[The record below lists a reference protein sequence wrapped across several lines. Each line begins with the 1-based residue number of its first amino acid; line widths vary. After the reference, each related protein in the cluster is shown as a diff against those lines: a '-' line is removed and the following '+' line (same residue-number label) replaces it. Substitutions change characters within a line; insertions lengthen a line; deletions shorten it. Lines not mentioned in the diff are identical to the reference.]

1 MELTE
6 EKLAE
11 LANWFF
17 DENAAP
23 PAGILNSKV
32 EVALECFDQLFVK
45 APETSLDSKAIKS
58 FEKIIQDQFQGSP
71 AERIDYHLPYP
82 KYEFLRYL
90 TNNGYLLYGSKNPVM
105 TVLEPRE
112 QIDWNGTP
120 LRAVFATRD
129 AFWPMYFALLDRHA
143 LSGSLRNG
151 CFMVERSVSEIEY
164 FYFFSVDQESLHA
177 NIWSDGMLAV
187 LPEETFHSTT
197 SGDVRFDEWASEEAV
212 PMIATLQVSPEDS
225 PFLHQVT
232 GHDEN
237 ESIFTTW
244 LKYKERLQ
252 AG

>member
-6 EKLAE
+6 EKLTA

-17 DENAAP
+17 DENAASP
-23 PAGILNSKV
+23 TSILNSKV
-32 EVALECFDQLFVK
+32 EVALECFEQLFLK
-45 APETSLDSKAIKS
+45 APESALDSKAIKS
-58 FEKIIQDQFQGSP
+58 FENMIQVQFERSP
-71 AERIDYHLPYP
+71 AKTVDYHLPYP

-90 TNNGYLLYGSKNPVM
+90 TNNGYLLHGSKNADM
-105 TVLEPRE
+105 TRLAPRE
-112 QIDWNGTP
+112 QIDWNGRSV
-120 LRAVFATRD
+120 RAVFATRD
-129 AFWPMYFALLDRHA
+129 AFWPMYFALLDRDT

-151 CFMVERSVSEIEY
+151 CFLVEGASSEIGR
-164 FYFFSVDQESLHA
+164 FYFFSVNEKSL
-177 NIWSDGMLAV
+177 NPDIWSEGTV
-187 LPEETFHSTT
+187 YILPEETFRSTT
-197 SGDVRFDEWASEEAV
+197 SGEIRYDEWASEQAV
-212 PMIATLQVSPEDS
+212 PVIAKLQVSPEDF